1 MPKNV
6 QASYLSG
13 AWIARFFCLT
23 LDLGV
28 YSNVIV
34 LDKGVAG
41 LRIKEFAQKFH
52 LSTDSI
58 RYYEKIGLLQP
69 TRMENGYRQY
79 DKKCSETLQ
88 FILVLKRL
96 GFTLQEI
103 ESLLQLQEKP
113 VSSECNIV
121 SNAFMQQ
128 KIDEISQQ
136 ILFYQQA
143 YQALTQVQQLM
154 NDNKYEENKEVIQ
167 QLITDMYLDILNGGM
182 SDEE

>member
-1 MPKNV
+1 MPKTCKPRTCQVPGLHVFLNP
-6 QASYLSG
+6 
-13 AWIARFFCLT
+13 

-34 LDKGVAG
+34 LGKESDGM
-41 LRIKEFAQKFH
+41 RIKEFAQKFH

-58 RYYEKIGLLQP
+58 RYYEKMGLLKP

-79 DKKCSETLQ
+79 DKKCEEALQ

-128 KIDEISQQ
+128 KIHEISQH

-154 NDNKYEENKEVIQ
+154 NENKYEENKEVIQ
-167 QLITDMYLDILNGGM
+167 QLITDMYADIQNGGM
-182 SDEE
+182 THEE